1 MAHFA
6 EVLAG
11 AEPRVGVEDG
21 LAALALAEAAG
32 ESART
37 GAMVPIELGD
47 TYEF

>member
-11 AEPRVGVEDG
+11 AAPRVGLDEG

-37 GAMVPIELGD
+37 GMPVRL
-47 TYEF
+47 